1 MTRTLPDIARDAIR
15 ETLDVG
21 RTVTGAHYGERG
33 RRLSIR

>member
-15 ETLDVG
+15 ETLDAGHSVP
-21 RTVTGAHYGERG
+21 GAHYGERG